1 MNQLKEDTYLD
12 RPIPVSA
19 GERLHVIDMLRGF
32 ALIGVLLVNTQM
44 YNNTMMGFSAAPLSY
59 TGAANQVAALLIQI
73 FATGK
78 FYTLFSFLFGL
89 GFYLFTER
97 LTEKGLP
104 AIPLFRRRLL
114 LLLFI
119 GLIHFAL
126 FWYGDILMSYAL
138 TGFLLMAFRKKQPQQ
153 LKKWIIILLCLAT
166 LVLGSLMALQ
176 SVSLESLTPQQTEIY
191 EAQIQQTVKQYQ
203 EGSYPATI
211 VYRLTREL
219 PIVLLSTI
227 FIIPKLLAL
236 FLAGLYAGKTRIFQK
251 LHDSTSQGDSIA
263 KSESTEQQERVRRIW
278 RNSGLIGWSLTA
290 VYVVVDLQLIPGAG
304 LAARLAAEW
313 AREISTVA
321 LCLFY
326 ITSLLRLWQ
335 YPRWQERLAF
345 FQGVGRLA
353 LTHYLTQS
361 VILSLV
367 FYGHGL
373 GLLQRMPLWQGMVL
387 SLVIYTL
394 QLLVSR
400 PYLRRFRQGP
410 AEYLWRKGTYGRKTA

>member
-1 MNQLKEDTYLD
+1 MNQSKEDTHLE
-12 RPIPVSA
+12 RPIPVSV
-19 GERLHVIDMLRGF
+19 GERLQAVDMLRGF

-44 YNNTMMGFSAAPLSY
+44 YNDTMMGFSASPLSY

-104 AIPLFRRRLL
+104 AISLFRRRLL
-114 LLLFI
+114 LLLCI
-119 GLIHFAL
+119 GFFHFAL
-126 FWYGDILMSYAL
+126 FWHGDILMSYAL

-153 LKKWIIILLCLAT
+153 LKKWIIILLCLSI
-166 LVLGSLMALQ
+166 LVIGGLMALQ
-176 SVSLESLTPQQTEIY
+176 SVSLESLSPQQAEMY
-191 EAQIQQTVKQYQ
+191 EAQIQQTVSQYQ

-211 VYRLTREL
+211 GYRLTQEL

-251 LHDSTSQGDSIA
+251 LHDLSSQDDSTD
-263 KSESTEQQERVRRIW
+263 KSESTELQEQVRRIW
-278 RNSGLIGWSLTA
+278 RTSGLIGWSLTA

-326 ITSLLRLWQ
+326 ITSLLQLWQ
-335 YPRWQERLAF
+335 HPRWQQPLAF

-373 GLLQRMPLWQGMVL
+373 GLLRRMPLWQGMVL

-410 AEYLWRKGTYGRKTA
+410 AEYLWRKGTYGKRAA